1 MLCHLLIVI
10 AVHQLKVGDIDI
22 MAALGDSL
30 LVADGA
36 NAHNAPGILYERRGK
51 AWGWE
56 PIALCLLL
64 QKLEIHF

>member
-51 AWGWE
+51 AWG
-56 PIALCLLL
+56 
-64 QKLEIHF
+64 

>member
-1 MLCHLLIVI
+1 MLCHLLTMI

-22 MAALGDSL
+22 VAALGDSL

-36 NAHNAPGILYERRGK
+36 NSHNAPGILNECRGK

-56 PIALCLLL
+56 PTYTMSASS
-64 QKLEIHF
+64 KLEIQF